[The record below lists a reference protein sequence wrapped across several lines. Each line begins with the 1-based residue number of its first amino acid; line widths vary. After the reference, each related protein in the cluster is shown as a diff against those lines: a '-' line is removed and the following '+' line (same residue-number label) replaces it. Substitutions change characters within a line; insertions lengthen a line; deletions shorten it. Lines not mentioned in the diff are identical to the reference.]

1 MNVLLVLLVV
11 LPLGGALVLLLWP
24 WGHGGRTGPL
34 PTRAVG
40 LAASGLTLAVAL
52 LTLTRRPWSSPRA
65 VLEVDVP
72 WIPGLGARMHL
83 LLDGISAPLVVLTAV
98 LGLLVIVLVTSGS
111 SSATLPA
118 ARGLV
123 ACLLAV
129 EGGALAA
136 FTAADLIVFFV
147 AFEVVLVP
155 MWAVIRWWGTTT
167 KTDGRLVT
175 PQEAAT
181 RFILFTAG
189 GSVVLLLG
197 LLLVV
202 SASGTSDVVRL
213 ISQQGDG
220 MGIGVQVA
228 AAVLMLLGL
237 AVKVPV
243 WPLHTWLPPAHTAA
257 PTAGSVLLAGVLL
270 KMGSYGMVRFVVPVV
285 PEGFA
290 RVAPVLG
297 ALGVVG
303 IFWAGLACLVER
315 DLKRLVA
322 FSSVAH
328 MGFVA
333 LGIASGT
340 PQGLQG
346 ALFANVAHG
355 VITSLLFVVAGGLK
369 ENYGSADLGVL
380 LRGAR
385 GGLRDRS
392 PRFGGML
399 VVGCIAGLGLPG
411 LAGFWGEFLAVYG
424 AWQADP
430 VATGAPLWFWR
441 TLGALAVLGTVL
453 AAAYL
458 LRVLRLLWHGE
469 EEGATD
475 EAAGLG
481 ERMGAGVGE
490 QIASSQQHDP
500 RTHGRTHDPSAH
512 QQAVD
517 VEVLPAGS
525 DARRAAGDV
534 SPVLL
539 EAGARA
545 ALHLPRDV
553 RGVVR
558 ASNDATTPET
568 AVGLTLVVLSIV
580 PGLLPWLL
588 LATTEPAVQHLLA
601 VDRGFV

>member
-1 MNVLLVLLVV
+1 MSLLLVLLLAV
-11 LPLGGALVLLLWP
+11 PLGSALVLLLWP
-24 WGHGGRTGPL
+24 ATAGQAGEPLVRT
-34 PTRAVG
+34 VG
-40 LAASGLTLAVAL
+40 VAASVVTLLVSV
-52 LTLTRRPWSSPRA
+52 LTLTRRPWSSTDA
-65 VLEVDVP
+65 VLELDVP

-83 LLDGISAPLVVLTAV
+83 VLDGISAPLVVLTAV
-98 LGLLVIVLVTSGS
+98 LGLLVVLLVTSGT
-111 SSATLPA
+111 SSARGS
-118 ARGLV
+118 RGLV

-129 EGGALAA
+129 EGGALAT

-155 MWAVIRWWGTTT
+155 MWAIIRWWGTPTRAE
-167 KTDGRLVT
+167 GRLET
-175 PQEAAT
+175 PENAST

-202 SASGTSDVVRL
+202 TASGTSDVLELVAR
-213 ISQQGDG
+213 QGDG
-220 MGIGVQVA
+220 ISRPVQLT
-228 AAVLMLLGL
+228 AAVLLLVGL

-257 PTAGSVLLAGVLL
+257 PTAGSILLAGVLL

-285 PEGFA
+285 PDGFA
-290 RVAPVLG
+290 RVSPVLG

-355 VITSLLFVVAGGLK
+355 IITSLLFLVAGGLK
-369 ENYGSADLGVL
+369 SRYGSADLRVL
-380 LRGAR
+380 VSGAG
-385 GGLRDRS
+385 GGLRDRQ

-399 VVGCIAGLGLPG
+399 VVGCVAGLGLPG

-430 VATGAPLWFWR
+430 VSTDAPQGFWR
-441 TLGALAVLGTVL
+441 TLAALAVVGTVL
-453 AAAYL
+453 ASAYL

-469 EEGATD
+469 AEHEATSGPAGTPDVELVHSAGAPATD
-475 EAAGLG
+475 AAH
-481 ERMGAGVGE
+481 V
-490 QIASSQQHDP
+490 DP
-500 RTHGRTHDPSAH
+500 AM
-512 QQAVD
+512 
-517 VEVLPAGS
+517 
-525 DARRAAGDV
+525 
-534 SPVLL
+534 L
-539 EAGARA
+539 ESGARA

-553 RGVVR
+553 RPASRWRSDDASPVEVV
-558 ASNDATTPET
+558 
-568 AVGLTLVVLSIV
+568 VGLPLVVLSVV

-588 LATTEPAVQHLLA
+588 LATTEPAVRHLLA

>member
-1 MNVLLVLLVV
+1 MSVLLVLLLA
-11 LPLGGALVLLLWP
+11 LPLAGSLVLLLWP
-24 WGHGGRTGPL
+24 GGLRGGAADDEVV
-34 PTRAVG
+34 RAVG
-40 LAASGLTLAVAL
+40 LTASGLTLFIAMV
-52 LTLTRRPWSSPRA
+52 TLTRRPWASRNA
-65 VLEVDVP
+65 VLELDVP
-72 WIPGLGARMHL
+72 WIPGLGSRMHL
-83 LLDGISAPLVVLTAV
+83 VLDGISAPLVVLTAV
-98 LGLLVIVLVTSGS
+98 LGLLVVVLVSYG
-111 SSATLPA
+111 PA
-118 ARGLV
+118 YPRGPRGLV

-129 EGGALAA
+129 EGGALAT

-155 MWAVIRWWGTTT
+155 MWAVIRWWG
-167 KTDGRLVT
+167 DPHDERGRRD
-175 PQEAAT
+175 AAT

-197 LLLVV
+197 LLLV
-202 SASGTSDVVRL
+202 STASGTTDVVELVRRH
-213 ISQQGDG
+213 GDG
-220 MGIGVQVA
+220 ISGPVQLT
-228 AAVLMLLGL
+228 AAVLLLLGL

-257 PTAGSVLLAGVLL
+257 PTAGSILLAGVLL
-270 KMGSYGMVRFVVPVV
+270 KMGSYGMVRLVVPVV
-285 PEGFA
+285 PDGFA

-355 VITSLLFVVAGGLK
+355 VITSLLFLVAGGLK
-369 ENYGSADLGVL
+369 SRYGSADLSTL
-380 LRGAR
+380 LAGAS

-392 PRFGGML
+392 RRFGGML
-399 VVGCIAGLGLPG
+399 VVGCVAGFGLPG

-430 VATGAPLWFWR
+430 VATGAPRWFWR
-441 TLGALAVLGTVL
+441 ALAALAVLGTVL
-453 AAAYL
+453 ASAYL

-469 EEGATD
+469 HEGSAATD
-475 EAAGLG
+475 LPVHVGRAAL
-481 ERMGAGVGE
+481 
-490 QIASSQQHDP
+490 
-500 RTHGRTHDPSAH
+500 
-512 QQAVD
+512 D
-517 VEVLPAGS
+517 VEVVHSPPGVPS
-525 DARRAAGDV
+525 DAGDI
-534 SPVLL
+534 SPALL

-553 RGVVR
+553 RPAAGQRADDASLVEVV
-558 ASNDATTPET
+558 
-568 AVGLTLVVLSIV
+568 VGLPLVVLSV
-580 PGLLPWLL
+580 APGLLPWLL
-588 LATTEPAVQHLLA
+588 LATTEPAVRHLLA
-601 VDRGFV
+601 VDRGFL

>member
-1 MNVLLVLLVV
+1 MNALLVLLLV

-24 WGHGGRTGPL
+24 WGHDGRTGPL

-40 LAASGLTLAVAL
+40 LGASGLTLAVAL

-65 VLEVDVP
+65 VLEVDVT

-83 LLDGISAPLVVLTAV
+83 MLDGISAPLVVLTAV
-98 LGLLVIVLVTSGS
+98 LGLLVVVLVTSAS
-111 SSATLPA
+111 SSAPA
-118 ARGLV
+118 PASSRGLV

-155 MWAVIRWWGTTT
+155 MWAVIRWWG
-167 KTDGRLVT
+167 DPHDAAGRRD
-175 PQEAAT
+175 AAT

-197 LLLVV
+197 LLLVA
-202 SASGTSDVVRL
+202 SASGTTDVVAL
-213 ISQQGDG
+213 ISRQGDG

-270 KMGSYGMVRFVVPVV
+270 KMGSYGMVRYIVPVV
-285 PEGFA
+285 PDGFA

-369 ENYGSADLGVL
+369 DRHGSADLGVL
-380 LRGAR
+380 LRGAG

-430 VATGAPLWFWR
+430 VATGAPVWFWR
-441 TLGALAVLGTVL
+441 TLAALAVVGTVL

-458 LRVLRLLWHGE
+458 LRVLLLLWHGE
-469 EEGATD
+469 VEGTVADVT
-475 EAAGLG
+475 
-481 ERMGAGVGE
+481 
-490 QIASSQQHDP
+490 
-500 RTHGRTHDPSAH
+500 
-512 QQAVD
+512 AVD
-517 VEVLPAGS
+517 VEVLPGASAAHPGAGP
-525 DARRAAGDV
+525 AAGDV

-553 RGVVR
+553 RPAGAAPPAVL
-558 ASNDATTPET
+558 DAAAPEA

-580 PGLLPWLL
+580 PGVLPWLL

>member
-1 MNVLLVLLVV
+1 MSVLLVLLLVV
-11 LPLGGALVLLLWP
+11 PLGSALLVLLLP
-24 WGHGGRTGPL
+24 AARGPRGEPLVRTIGVSAG
-34 PTRAVG
+34 AVTVLVSL
-40 LAASGLTLAVAL
+40 LA
-52 LTLTRRPWSSPRA
+52 LTRRPWSSTDA

-98 LGLLVIVLVTSGS
+98 LGLLVVVLVTSGAS
-111 SSATLPA
+111 SPRGS
-118 ARGLV
+118 RGLV

-129 EGGALAA
+129 EGGALAT

-155 MWAVIRWWGTTT
+155 MWAVIRWWG
-167 KTDGRLVT
+167 DPHDERGRRD
-175 PQEAAT
+175 AAT

-202 SASGTSDVVRL
+202 AASGTTDVVALVSR
-213 ISQQGDG
+213 QGDG
-220 MGIGVQVA
+220 ISQPVQLT
-228 AAVLMLLGL
+228 AAVLLLLGL

-257 PTAGSVLLAGVLL
+257 PTAGSILLAGVLL

-285 PEGFA
+285 PDGFA
-290 RVAPVLG
+290 RVSPVLG

-355 VITSLLFVVAGGLK
+355 IITSLLFLVAGGLK
-369 ENYGSADLGVL
+369 ARYGSADLRVL
-380 LRGAR
+380 LIGAG

-392 PRFGGML
+392 PRLGGML

-430 VATGAPLWFWR
+430 VSTGAPQGFWR
-441 TLGALAVLGTVL
+441 TLAALAVLGTVL
-453 AAAYL
+453 ASAYL
-458 LRVLRLLWHGE
+458 LRVLRRLWHGE
-469 EEGATD
+469 LEDGAAPT
-475 EAAGLG
+475 E
-481 ERMGAGVGE
+481 
-490 QIASSQQHDP
+490 P
-500 RTHGRTHDPSAH
+500 
-512 QQAVD
+512 D
-517 VEVLPAGS
+517 VELVRSAQGAPS
-525 DARRAAGDV
+525 DAAHVDPAM
-534 SPVLL
+534 L
-539 EAGARA
+539 ESGARA
-545 ALHLPRDV
+545 APHLPRDLRPGSRWRRDDASPV
-553 RGVVR
+553 EVV
-558 ASNDATTPET
+558 
-568 AVGLTLVVLSIV
+568 VGLPLVVLSIV

-588 LATTEPAVQHLLA
+588 LATTEPAVRHLLA

>member
-1 MNVLLVLLVV
+1 VNSALVLLLV
-11 LPLGGALVLLLWP
+11 LPLGGALALLLWP
-24 WGHGGRTGPL
+24 RRTSAETDL
-34 PTRAVG
+34 DRYVRAIG
-40 LAASGLTLAVAL
+40 LTSSGLTLAVAL
-52 LTLTRRPWSSPRA
+52 LTLTRRPWASHHA
-65 VLEVDVP
+65 VLELDVP

-83 LLDGISAPLVVLTAV
+83 VLDGISAPLVMLTAV
-98 LGLLVIVLVTSGS
+98 LGLLVVVLVTWRPPSRPLPTGS
-111 SSATLPA
+111 

-155 MWAVIRWWGTTT
+155 MWAVIRWWG
-167 KTDGRLVT
+167 DPHDQVGRRD
-175 PQEAAT
+175 AAT

-197 LLLVV
+197 LLLVAA
-202 SASGTSDVVRL
+202 SSGTTDVVTL
-213 ISQQGDG
+213 IARQGDG
-220 MGIGVQVA
+220 IPLPVQVA

-243 WPLHTWLPPAHTAA
+243 WPLHTWLPAAHTAA

-270 KMGSYGMVRFVVPVV
+270 KMGSYGMIRFVVPVV
-285 PEGFA
+285 PDGFS

-315 DLKRLVA
+315 DFKRLVA

-369 ENYGSADLGVL
+369 DQHGSADLRVL
-380 LRGAR
+380 LRSAG

-430 VATGAPLWFWR
+430 VAAGAPVAFWR
-441 TLGALAVLGTVL
+441 ALGALAVLGTVL

-469 EEGATD
+469 D
-475 EAAGLG
+475 ERAVAPSGG
-481 ERMGAGVGE
+481 TPMRPGMGE
-490 QIASSQQHDP
+490 QFASPQQHDP
-500 RTHGRTHDPSAH
+500 LTDGRPHDGSADRP
-512 QQAVD
+512 AVD
-517 VEVLPAGS
+517 VEVLPAGT
-525 DARRAAGDV
+525 DPHPAAGDV
-534 SPVLL
+534 SPTLL

-553 RGVVR
+553 RPSGAPAATD
-558 ASNDATTPET
+558 ASAPESV
-568 AVGLTLVVLSIV
+568 VGLTLVVLSIV
-580 PGLLPWLL
+580 PGFLPWLL
-588 LATTEPAVQHLLA
+588 LAVTEPAVQQLLA

>member
-1 MNVLLVLLVV
+1 VNSALVLLLV

-24 WGHGGRTGPL
+24 RRSSAAPDVDRLVRTI
-34 PTRAVG
+34 G

-52 LTLTRRPWSSPRA
+52 LTLTQRPWSSRRA

-98 LGLLVIVLVTSGS
+98 LGLLVVVL
-111 SSATLPA
+111 ATCRSPFLPLPA
-118 ARGLV
+118 GSARGLV

-155 MWAVIRWWGTTT
+155 MWAVIRWWG
-167 KTDGRLVT
+167 DPHDDRGRRD
-175 PQEAAT
+175 AAT

-197 LLLVV
+197 LLLVA
-202 SASGTSDVVRL
+202 SASGTTDVVTLVSR
-213 ISQQGDG
+213 QGDG
-220 MGIGVQVA
+220 MRLPVQVA

-243 WPLHTWLPPAHTAA
+243 WPLHTWLPAAHTAA

-285 PEGFA
+285 PDGFS

-315 DLKRLVA
+315 DFKRLVA

-369 ENYGSADLGVL
+369 ERYGDADLRAL
-380 LRGAR
+380 LLGAG

-392 PRFGGML
+392 PKFGGML

-430 VATGAPLWFWR
+430 VATGAPRSFWR
-441 TLGALAVLGTVL
+441 ALAALAVLGTVL

-469 EEGATD
+469 LEGPETPP
-475 EAAGLG
+475 LG
-481 ERMGAGVGE
+481 TPMGPGMGE
-490 QIASSQQHDP
+490 QDVSPERQQSL
-500 RTHGRTHDPSAH
+500 THGRPHAWPSSAG
-512 QQAVD
+512 APD
-517 VEVLPAGS
+517 VEIVHSLPGTPS
-525 DARRAAGDV
+525 DAGHV
-534 SPVLL
+534 SPAML

-553 RGVVR
+553 RPAGAAR
-558 ASNDATTPET
+558 DAST
-568 AVGLTLVVLSIV
+568 AESVVGLTLVVLSTV

-588 LATTEPAVQHLLA
+588 LAVTEPSVQHLLA
-601 VDRGFV
+601 VDRGLV

>member
-1 MNVLLVLLVV
+1 
-11 LPLGGALVLLLWP
+11 
-24 WGHGGRTGPL
+24 
-34 PTRAVG
+34 
-40 LAASGLTLAVAL
+40 
-52 LTLTRRPWSSPRA
+52 
-65 VLEVDVP
+65 
-72 WIPGLGARMHL
+72 
-83 LLDGISAPLVVLTAV
+83 
-98 LGLLVIVLVTSGS
+98 
-111 SSATLPA
+111 
-118 ARGLV
+118 
-123 ACLLAV
+123 
-129 EGGALAA
+129 
-136 FTAADLIVFFV
+136 
-147 AFEVVLVP
+147 
-155 MWAVIRWWGTTT
+155 
-167 KTDGRLVT
+167 
-175 PQEAAT
+175 
-181 RFILFTAG
+181 
-189 GSVVLLLG
+189 
-197 LLLVV
+197 
-202 SASGTSDVVRL
+202 
-213 ISQQGDG
+213 
-220 MGIGVQVA
+220 
-228 AAVLMLLGL
+228 
-237 AVKVPV
+237 
-243 WPLHTWLPPAHTAA
+243 
-257 PTAGSVLLAGVLL
+257 VLLAGVLL

-315 DLKRLVA
+315 DFKRLVA

-369 ENYGSADLGVL
+369 ERYGDADLRAL
-380 LRGAR
+380 LLGAG

-399 VVGCIAGLGLPG
+399 AVGCIAGLGLPG

-430 VATGAPLWFWR
+430 VATGAPRAFWR
-441 TLGALAVLGTVL
+441 ALAALAVVGTVL

-469 EEGATD
+469 VEGAPG
-475 EAAGLG
+475 EVPGVGAGAG
-481 ERMGAGVGE
+481 AGVGAGVGE
-490 QIASSQQHDP
+490 QFASSQQHDP
-500 RTHGRTHDPSAH
+500 LSHGRPHDGSADRP
-512 QQAVD
+512 AVD

-525 DARRAAGDV
+525 PRRPAAGDV

-553 RGVVR
+553 RPGSAAPDASPAETVVGV
-558 ASNDATTPET
+558 
-568 AVGLTLVVLSIV
+568 TLVVLSTV

-588 LATTEPAVQHLLA
+588 LAVTEPAVQHLLA
-601 VDRGFV
+601 VDRRFV

>member
-1 MNVLLVLLVV
+1 MSALLVLLLVA
-11 LPLGGALVLLLWP
+11 PLGGALVLLLWP
-24 WGHGGRTGPL
+24 GRGMDRQVRT
-34 PTRAVG
+34 VG
-40 LAASGLTLAVAL
+40 LAASGLALAVAL
-52 LTLTRRPWSSPRA
+52 LALTRRPWASRHA

-72 WIPGLGARMHL
+72 WIPGLGARLHL
-83 LLDGISAPLVVLTAV
+83 VLDGISAPLVVLTAV
-98 LGLLVIVLVTSGS
+98 LGLLVVVLVTCGPP
-111 SSATLPA
+111 SSALPVRS

-155 MWAVIRWWGTTT
+155 MWAAIRWWG
-167 KTDGRLVT
+167 DPHDEPGRRD
-175 PQEAAT
+175 AAT

-197 LLLVV
+197 LLLVA
-202 SASGTSDVVRL
+202 SASGTTDVVTLVAR
-213 ISQQGDG
+213 QGDG
-220 MGIGVQVA
+220 MGRTVQVA

-243 WPLHTWLPPAHTAA
+243 WPLHTWLPAAHTAA

-270 KMGSYGMVRFVVPVV
+270 KLGSYGMVRFVVPVV

-290 RVAPVLG
+290 AVAPVLG

-369 ENYGSADLGVL
+369 DRSGDADLGVL
-380 LRGAR
+380 LQRAR

-430 VATGAPLWFWR
+430 VATGAPVAFWR
-441 TLGALAVLGTVL
+441 ALAALAVLGTVL

-469 EEGATD
+469 LEGA
-475 EAAGLG
+475 ALSS
-481 ERMGAGVGE
+481 GVLVGTGMGE
-490 QIASSQQHDP
+490 QDGSSEQQHSL
-500 RTHGRTHDPSAH
+500 TQGRPHARPDTPDL
-512 QQAVD
+512 
-517 VEVLPAGS
+517 EVLHLPPGPP
-525 DARRAAGDV
+525 AAGDV
-534 SPVLL
+534 SPALL

-553 RGVVR
+553 RHAVAVDT
-558 ASNDATTPET
+558 SPNET

-588 LATTEPAVQHLLA
+588 LATTEPAVLHLLA
-601 VDRGFV
+601 VDRGLV

>member
-1 MNVLLVLLVV
+1 MNVLLVLLLV
-11 LPLGGALVLLLWP
+11 LPLASALVLLLWP
-24 WGHGGRTGPL
+24 FAATDDVVART
-34 PTRAVG
+34 VG
-40 LAASGLTLAVAL
+40 VPASALTLIVAL
-52 LTLTRRPWSSPRA
+52 LTLTQRPWSSRHA

-72 WIPGLGARMHL
+72 WIPGLGSRLHL
-83 LLDGISAPLVVLTAV
+83 VLDGISVPLVLLTAV
-98 LGLLVIVLVTSGS
+98 LGLLVVVLVAVRPP
-111 SSATLPA
+111 SATSSTRA
-118 ARGLV
+118 LV
-123 ACLLAV
+123 GCLLAV
-129 EGGALAA
+129 EGGALAT

-155 MWAVIRWWGTTT
+155 MWAVIRWWG
-167 KTDGRLVT
+167 DPHDPHGRR
-175 PQEAAT
+175 QAAT

-197 LLLVV
+197 LLLVA
-202 SASGTSDVVRL
+202 SASGTTDVVALVQR
-213 ISQQGDG
+213 QGA
-220 MGIGVQVA
+220 GIDTSVQVVA
-228 AAVLMLLGL
+228 AALLLLGL

-257 PTAGSVLLAGVLL
+257 PTAGSILLAGVLL

-285 PEGFA
+285 PDGFA
-290 RVAPVLG
+290 QVAPVLG
-297 ALGVVG
+297 GLGVVG

-355 VITSLLFVVAGGLK
+355 VITSLLFLVAGGLK
-369 ENYGSADLGVL
+369 DRHGTADLAALVAAVG
-380 LRGAR
+380 

-392 PRFGGML
+392 RRYGGML

-430 VATGAPLWFWR
+430 VATGAPVAFWR
-441 TLGALAVLGTVL
+441 ALAGLALLGTLL

-469 EEGATD
+469 TVEP
-475 EAAGLG
+475 AA
-481 ERMGAGVGE
+481 ASD
-490 QIASSQQHDP
+490 ASS
-500 RTHGRTHDPSAH
+500 T
-512 QQAVD
+512 
-517 VEVLPAGS
+517 EV
-525 DARRAAGDV
+525 
-534 SPVLL
+534 
-539 EAGARA
+539 
-545 ALHLPRDV
+545 
-553 RGVVR
+553 
-558 ASNDATTPET
+558 
-568 AVGLTLVVLSIV
+568 AVGLPLVVLSVV

-588 LATTEPAVQHLLA
+588 LATTEPAVRQLLA

>member
-1 MNVLLVLLVV
+1 MSALLVLLLVA
-11 LPLGGALVLLLWP
+11 PLGGALALLLWP
-24 WGHGGRTGPL
+24 GRGMDRQVRT
-34 PTRAVG
+34 VG
-40 LAASGLTLAVAL
+40 LAASGLALAVAL
-52 LTLTRRPWSSPRA
+52 LALTRRPWASRHA

-72 WIPGLGARMHL
+72 WIPGLGARLHL
-83 LLDGISAPLVVLTAV
+83 VLDGISAPLVVLTAV
-98 LGLLVIVLVTSGS
+98 LGLLVVLLVTCGPP
-111 SSATLPA
+111 SSALPA
-118 ARGLV
+118 RSARGLV

-155 MWAVIRWWGTTT
+155 MWAAIRWWGTTAT
-167 KTDGRLVT
+167 TDGRLVT
-175 PQEAAT
+175 SHEAAT

-197 LLLVV
+197 LLLVA
-202 SASGTSDVVRL
+202 SAAGTTDVVTLVAR
-213 ISQQGDG
+213 QGDG
-220 MGIGVQVA
+220 MGRTVQVA

-243 WPLHTWLPPAHTAA
+243 WPLHTWLPAAHTAA

-270 KMGSYGMVRFVVPVV
+270 KLGSYGMVRFVVPVV

-290 RVAPVLG
+290 AVAPVLG

-369 ENYGSADLGVL
+369 ERSGDADLGVL
-380 LRGAR
+380 LQRAG

-430 VATGAPLWFWR
+430 VATGAPVAFWR
-441 TLGALAVLGTVL
+441 ALAALAVLGTVL

-469 EEGATD
+469 VEGA
-475 EAAGLG
+475 ALSSGSPVRPG
-481 ERMGAGVGE
+481 MGE
-490 QIASSQQHDP
+490 QDVSSQQQQSL
-500 RTHGRTHDPSAH
+500 TQGRPHAGPDTPGL
-512 QQAVD
+512 
-517 VEVLPAGS
+517 EVLHLPPGPP
-525 DARRAAGDV
+525 AAGDV
-534 SPVLL
+534 SPALL

-545 ALHLPRDV
+545 ALQLPRDV
-553 RGVVR
+553 RPAVAVDT
-558 ASNDATTPET
+558 STNET
-568 AVGLTLVVLSIV
+568 AVGLTLVVLSVV

-588 LATTEPAVQHLLA
+588 LATTEPAVLHLLA
-601 VDRGFV
+601 VDRRLV

>member
-1 MNVLLVLLVV
+1 MNALLVLLLV
-11 LPLGGALVLLLWP
+11 LPLGGALVLLVWP
-24 WGHGGRTGPL
+24 WGHDGRTGPL

-40 LAASGLTLAVAL
+40 LGASGLTLAVAL

-83 LLDGISAPLVVLTAV
+83 MLDGISAPLVVLTAV
-98 LGLLVIVLVTSGS
+98 LGLLVIVLVTSAS
-111 SSATLPA
+111 SSAPA
-118 ARGLV
+118 SSRGLV

-155 MWAVIRWWGTTT
+155 MWAVIRWWG
-167 KTDGRLVT
+167 DPHDQAGRRD
-175 PQEAAT
+175 AAT

-197 LLLVV
+197 LLLVA
-202 SASGTSDVVRL
+202 SASGTTDVVAL
-213 ISQQGDG
+213 IARQGNG
-220 MGIGVQVA
+220 MGVGVQVA

-243 WPLHTWLPPAHTAA
+243 WPLHTWLPPAHTVA

-270 KMGSYGMVRFVVPVV
+270 KMGSYGMVRYVVPVV
-285 PEGFA
+285 PDGFA

-315 DLKRLVA
+315 DFKRLVA

-369 ENYGSADLGVL
+369 DRHGSADLGVL

-392 PRFGGML
+392 PRYGGML

-430 VATGAPLWFWR
+430 VATGAPVWFWR
-441 TLGALAVLGTVL
+441 ALGALAVVGTVL

-458 LRVLRLLWHGE
+458 LRVLLLLWHGE
-469 EEGATD
+469 VEGAVD
-475 EAAGLG
+475 ELA
-481 ERMGAGVGE
+481 
-490 QIASSQQHDP
+490 
-500 RTHGRTHDPSAH
+500 
-512 QQAVD
+512 AVD
-517 VEVLPAGS
+517 VEILP
-525 DARRAAGDV
+525 RASAALTAPGDV

-553 RGVVR
+553 RPSS
-558 ASNDATTPET
+558 AAAADATKPEA

-580 PGLLPWLL
+580 PGVLPWLL